1 MTWYKG
7 LIGTIEI
14 SGSGIVSR
22 NLETILDNALFQ
34 KLPVIRDLDASL
46 TIDVTHWFETI
57 FNPWFASLSVPL
69 TVENDI
75 AGLTSSKYTTS
86 INKIITA
93 LFVARSYY
101 AKVAD
106 SEFNSSLKNVGLYK
120 AAICEEIAK
129 SLALA
134 FEEALRQ
141 YGNTIEGKIMES
153 TIASIY
159 TGSTPEK
166 FTWNGNVIVNH
177 VK

>member
-1 MTWYKG
+1 MF
-7 LIGTIEI
+7 I
-14 SGSGIVSR
+14 R
-22 NLETILDNALFQ
+22 N
-34 KLPVIRDLDASL
+34 S
-46 TIDVTHWFETI
+46 
-57 FNPWFASLSVPL
+57 
-69 TVENDI
+69 
-75 AGLTSSKYTTS
+75 TTS

-166 FTWNGNVIVNH
+166 FIWNGNVIVNH
-177 VK
+177 VKYENLKVMQTLKNTTPEEPVNCSGEKQYLPWVFCAAFGLIAWASAAKESKQQQRSSNK